1 MLCYKCSAVAEIG
14 DRLATIGRH
23 QPKRGGGCA
32 PFGGGLG
39 PHLTQCGQER
49 GLPPYQVASWS
60 IHPFGH
66 NRHGPKIGGCA
77 PLGGARSPSN
87 TMWPR
92 PRPISMPSFVL
103 IHPTVWPQ
111 YTNVT
116 DRQDRQTDRQRSDSI
131 WRTVLQTVDQNDRTD
146 HQTSSNQHCIVAYRR
161 ALSLVFLYAKASD
174 EIPVNSP
181 QCERQIRTGYRKNRR
196 YWTNI
201 SLYL

>member
-1 MLCYKCSAVAEIG
+1 MLQVLSSSW
-14 DRLATIGRH
+14 DGRPFNH
-23 QPKRGGGCA
+23 NRHEPKRGGGCA

-60 IHPFGH
+60 IHLFGH

-77 PLGGARSPSN
+77 PLGGAWSPSN

-92 PRPISMPSFVL
+92 PRPISMPSFVF

-116 DRQDRQTDRQRSDSI
+116 DSQDRQTDRQTDNGPTAYGANRFTNG
-131 WRTVLQTVDQNDRTD
+131 RPRRQNRP
-146 HQTSSNQHCIVAYRR
+146 SSNQHCIVAYRK
-161 ALSLVFLYAKASD
+161 ALSLVFLYAKAFD
-174 EIPVNSP
+174 EIPVNST
-181 QCERQIRTGYRKNRR
+181 QSSDKFGRGSKNWR

-201 SLYL
+201 SL